1 MRPRPKR
8 LGHLRL
14 HHLPITAAGQAA
26 EEISLRAFISC
37 AIMSTYSNDM
47 ARRGSTRCYSLPPR
61 SVFSREGR
69 SCSIASSKTGEYADC
84 TRTLTP
90 ESVLLR
96 TTDPKSDE
104 GTVVPHVKNARRVCD
119 AVGAVSRKPSS
130 QIMENSSES
139 LSGASCRGRLVRGR
153 LCYCDVWLRSC
164 RETEGQR
171 KRAMEWNKHV
181 ARSERVKANEHT
193 HSIAAQERETPAL
206 MTATTAVE
214 SLRFPKRGW

>member
-1 MRPRPKR
+1 M
-8 LGHLRL
+8 
-14 HHLPITAAGQAA
+14 
-26 EEISLRAFISC
+26 
-37 AIMSTYSNDM
+37 
-47 ARRGSTRCYSLPPR
+47 
-61 SVFSREGR
+61 
-69 SCSIASSKTGEYADC
+69 
-84 TRTLTP
+84 
-90 ESVLLR
+90 
-96 TTDPKSDE
+96 SDE
-104 GTVVPHVKNARRVCD
+104 GTFVTVVTHVKNARRVCD

-181 ARSERVKANEHT
+181 ARRERVKVSEHT
-193 HSIAAQERETPAL
+193 HSIAAQERKTPAL

-214 SLRFPKRGW
+214 SLRFLKRGWSSGEWNTNRCSFVFLLSSMHPMGSLLSLEASAMRKT